1 MLSGYVE
8 SSSVVK
14 MTAILMPHCVSFLTK
29 TFKVKATGM
38 KIKVQKIY
46 IFTRSYLT
54 MSHSNIIGHPMLGDF
69 NANNEKEWLIGMD
82 SMSIRFPT
90 YDWLK
95 WILGVTFRF
104 KAALTALRSH

>member
-1 MLSGYVE
+1 
-8 SSSVVK
+8 
-14 MTAILMPHCVSFLTK
+14 
-29 TFKVKATGM
+29 
-38 KIKVQKIY
+38 
-46 IFTRSYLT
+46 
-54 MSHSNIIGHPMLGDF
+54 MLGDF

-82 SMSIRFPT
+82 SMPIRFPT